1 MFVDSFAEDYFAVA
15 EIVDS
20 VVVFPWSMVS
30 PLVKVRQRLVVVRW
44 FPAAAV
50 AAVAA
55 TAADIAVAAAAVAI
69 AAFAVAEFAVAAV
82 IVAAVIVVA
91 VVVAVAVAVAVG
103 SCKDSSLVAS
113 TLADPYALWLPALGS
128 S

>member
-91 VVVAVAVAVAVG
+91 VVVAVAVAVG